1 MVDLENAVSGTC
13 IRWVYKRRT
22 GKKMKKMKRFQAI
35 FFDWDGTAVVSRT
48 APAEDVVDAMRPLL
62 EQGVRLCII
71 SGTTYEN
78 IASGKLH
85 VFFDEKSFWNCY
97 GNLVMLF
104 Y

>member
-1 MVDLENAVSGTC
+1 
-13 IRWVYKRRT
+13 
-22 GKKMKKMKRFQAI
+22 MKKMKRFQAI

-48 APAEDVVDAMRPLL
+48 VPAEDVVDAMRPLL

-85 VFFDEKSFWNCY
+85 VFLTKSSRKIYSW
-97 GNLVMLF
+97 GWRAVQSIIILKKEDLF
-104 Y
+104 RLACNPKI